1 MGIFYSTNLTFYII
15 LQTVF
20 LFENYCL
27 VITILSI
34 TINKAVDTPNA
45 LICVFE
51 IKSVVVLYE

>member
-34 TINKAVDTPNA
+34 TINKAVNV
-45 LICVFE
+45 LIYVFE